1 MSNIPPLPDGKTV
14 IQVFADYL
22 RYLFECTRTYI
33 KDTHLNG
40 DTLLATLGHR
50 IDYVLSHPNGWEGS
64 QQYQM
69 REAAVLAGLIPGTPE
84 GLSRVSFVTEGEASL
99 HFAINN
105 GFASTKMNV
114 CFGFDPHF
122 RDAPQYFVKH
132 GEGVIIV
139 DAGGGTI
146 DISAYARQS
155 HSYVEISAAQC
166 ECSVNIF

>member
-40 DTLLATLGHR
+40 DTLLATLSHR
-50 IDYVLSHPNGWEGS
+50 IDYVLSHPNGWEGA

-114 CFGFDPHF
+114 CFSFDPI
-122 RDAPQYFVKH
+122 FVM
-132 GEGVIIV
+132 
-139 DAGGGTI
+139 
-146 DISAYARQS
+146 SL
-155 HSYVEISAAQC
+155 
-166 ECSVNIF
+166 NILYSMGKV